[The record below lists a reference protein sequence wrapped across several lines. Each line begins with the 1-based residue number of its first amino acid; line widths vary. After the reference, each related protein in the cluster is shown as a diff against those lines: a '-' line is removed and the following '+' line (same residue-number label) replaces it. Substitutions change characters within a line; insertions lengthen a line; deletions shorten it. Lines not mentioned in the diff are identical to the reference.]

1 MGGHFNSP
9 AYTTGKVNL
18 GVSACDVHKGGT
30 SMQNINLHH
39 PSSGEHTSVSN
50 IFIDCYMPKASGTYV
65 KLYLCLLRQ
74 ASERDSVSL
83 EAIADLF
90 DCTENDVRRGLC
102 YWAEQGLLK
111 LTTDAS
117 GNITDLIFLRP
128 QRPHNQMYAAATVT
142 PAVNRQTGAAAA
154 PSTQEQQASPS
165 AIPSKKDL
173 TADRISSLQSNQDVQ
188 QILYI
193 AEHYLGKPLSS
204 TEINSLLYYYDSLH
218 FDVDLIEYLIEYCI
232 SRGITSFHYMDK
244 VALGWAEADVRNV
257 RDAKNN
263 TSLYSRKYYSILNAF
278 GIKGRGPAK
287 SEAALIDRW
296 FDEFHFTSDII
307 LEACSR
313 TIAQTQRPNFQYAD
327 KILENWHKNGIHH
340 LSDIQAL
347 DAAHKQKTNAAAA
360 NRITKSAGSNNKF
373 NNFPQRDYD
382 FEQLEAQ
389 LLNQ

>member
-1 MGGHFNSP
+1 
-9 AYTTGKVNL
+9 
-18 GVSACDVHKGGT
+18 
-30 SMQNINLHH
+30 MQNINLRH
-39 PSSGEHTSVSN
+39 PFSDEQTSISN
-50 IFIDCYMPKASGTYV
+50 IFIDCYMPKASGTCV

-74 ASERDSVSL
+74 ASERNSVSL

-90 DCTENDVRRGLC
+90 DCTEKDVHRGLC
-102 YWAEQGLLK
+102 YWEKQGLLK
-111 LTTDAS
+111 LTTDTS
-117 GNITDLIFLRP
+117 GNITDLVFLKP
-128 QRPHNQMYAAATVT
+128 KRPHNQMYAAAAVT
-142 PAVNRQTGAAAA
+142 PAVKYPDAAVT
-154 PSTQEQQASPS
+154 PVQEQQTFPS
-165 AIPSKKDL
+165 AILPGKAL
-173 TADRISSLQSNQDVQ
+173 TPDRISSLQGNQDVQ
-188 QILYI
+188 RILYI
-193 AEHYLGKPLSS
+193 AEHYLGKTLSS

-232 SRGITSFHYMDK
+232 SRGSTSFHYMDK
-244 VALGWAEADVRNV
+244 VALGWAKADVRNV

-287 SEAALIDRW
+287 READYIDRW

-327 KILENWHKNGIHH
+327 KILENWHKSGIHH

-347 DAAHKQKTNAAAA
+347 DAAHKQKTNAAVA
-360 NRITKSAGSNNKF
+360 NKIAKNAGSSNKF